1 MEALRKK
8 QGASALGEW
17 LNQTSQINQQPNNP
31 NDKLN
36 IDIRNMSRSMMME
49 HANNAAGG
57 DSTVRHGSNHT
68 QDRVSTQYGG
78 DHFMMANGHAI

>member
-1 MEALRKK
+1 
-8 QGASALGEW
+8 
-17 LNQTSQINQQPNNP
+17 
-31 NDKLN
+31 
-36 IDIRNMSRSMMME
+36 MSRSMMME

-57 DSTVRHGSNHT
+57 DSTVRHGSHHT